1 MSDKKIIFPEVDLY
15 TAESEEKKGGIS
27 THVKYTIVTNF
38 RKKNN
43 DAFYLRH
50 FIVEAVLPL
59 DKSISNLFRRFYV
72 DAYKNL
78 LLMQVDEDWELDENQ
93 ESETERLIK
102 L

>member
-1 MSDKKIIFPEVDLY
+1 MSDKKIIFPNVNFYVSKSDNTIKDSSVHKIY
-15 TAESEEKKGGIS
+15 IIES
-27 THVKYTIVTNF
+27 NF
-38 RKKNN
+38 RKKHNGKYYLKYFTAKSKLP
-43 DAFYLRH
+43 DESYLVSLIRTFY
-50 FIVEAVLPL
+50 I
-59 DKSISNLFRRFYV
+59 